1 MEVVESVN
9 KVLSPLVEFT
19 DAVSGEQYVSVSC
32 LDPVLHHF
40 QRAGSSA
47 TGWWY
52 PAHQGQ
58 QGDDLNEKYAEQ
70 STQELL
76 DMASLLHPRFK
87 STYIEAERLDYMKV
101 KAAAEMES
109 LADEQ
114 RARHCHQS
122 ELLKKFLL
130 RKRRRIWAASSKEDH
145 VNAKLSLGQRESPL
159 KWSLTAIYRQLKFT
173 VRPNTLRWDSQSKQ
187 LQIGSKFLLFF
198 FFYFFIYRSVYLFDL
213 IFFGAKRFEIVFK
226 YFQPEV
232 ITFNILYMKCFTI
245 LGRKKKNT

>member
-1 MEVVESVN
+1 MLGSCASSFSTSRFFSHRMMIPS
-9 KVLSPLVEFT
+9 SPRTTRWRFEWEICRT
-19 DAVSGEQYVSVSC
+19 IHPGAAW
-32 LDPVLHHF
+32 H
-40 QRAGSSA
+40 
-47 TGWWY
+47 
-52 PAHQGQ
+52 
-58 QGDDLNEKYAEQ
+58 
-70 STQELL
+70 
-76 DMASLLHPRFK
+76 SLLHPRFK

-187 LQIGSKFLLFF
+187 LQIGSKFFLFF
-198 FFYFFIYRSVYLFDL
+198 IFFFLFIEVFIYLIWYFLVPKDL
-213 IFFGAKRFEIVFK
+213 K
-226 YFQPEV
+226 
-232 ITFNILYMKCFTI
+232 
-245 LGRKKKNT
+245 